1 VGKLN
6 HANKPR
12 RGDTNDFPEDD
23 RSHSDSPFGSF
34 GKTAAVFMETNRFRS
49 NYIEVLMRSQKALT
63 VGLLLLAG
71 LLVSVPLGAQTRP
84 VVIQGGTL
92 IDGTGRE
99 AVTDAAIVLRDG
111 RIQEVGKRGQVTLPP
126 GAEVINATGKTIL
139 PGLIDGHCHYWEWV
153 GELYLAYGV
162 TTCPDINNSPTEWI
176 LAQRDGIQKGKIRG
190 PRLWISG
197 YALDGPRPEGMPEQ
211 RWMRNSI
218 IVRSEEEAR
227 QAVRAHVEMG
237 MDGFKFL
244 ERLAPDVAKAAANE
258 ARRLGRPVIA
268 HSLDIFSAV
277 DAGYTSVE
285 HSWAVMFTTIRDA
298 KRKAEI
304 DMDRMTGK
312 VSTVEEHIYMEPD
325 FFDQIIKAMVEKD
338 VHWSPAWATQFRAL
352 SPRAP
357 EMKKRELAIL
367 KNPRLAY
374 LPAYNLESVEGY
386 FESFE
391 KLTPEKRSRLVSAYK
406 MVQDFARRYVAAGGK
421 IHSGSDPG
429 SLLPA
434 YAVHAEFELMID
446 AGFSPLAAI
455 QSASLNVARAWGKD
469 RDFGS
474 VEKGKVADLVIVGGD
489 VMEDI
494 SVTQNVEKVF
504 MEGKPV
510 DTSFHPNYRNPIP
523 RPLPDRFLTSLSQV
537 SPASL
542 VEGSAGQIKLTGANF
557 RPSHQVLLNGKKI
570 ESRFSSGSEL
580 EARIP
585 ALAAGTYKVTVMDP
599 GVAASESNAVYV
611 VISFK

>member
-1 VGKLN
+1 
-6 HANKPR
+6 
-12 RGDTNDFPEDD
+12 
-23 RSHSDSPFGSF
+23 
-34 GKTAAVFMETNRFRS
+34 
-49 NYIEVLMRSQKALT
+49 MRSEKALT
-63 VGLLLLAG
+63 VGFSIFVG
-71 LLVSVPLGAQTRP
+71 LLVSVPVWAQTRP

-99 AVTDAAIVLRDG
+99 AVEDAAIVFHHG
-111 RIQEVGKRGQVTLPP
+111 RIQEVGKRSQVTVPQ
-126 GAEVINATGKTIL
+126 GAEVIDANGRTIL

-218 IVRSEEEAR
+218 IVRTEEEAR
-227 QAVRAHVEMG
+227 KAIRAHVEMG

-244 ERLAPDVAKAAANE
+244 ERLAPGVAKAAANE
-258 ARRLGRPVIA
+258 ARCLGRPVIA

-298 KRKAEI
+298 KKKAEI

-312 VSTVEEHIYMEPD
+312 VSTVEEHTYMEPGL
-325 FFDQIIKAMVEKD
+325 FDPIIKAMVEKD

-357 EMKKRELAIL
+357 EMKRRELAML
-367 KNPRLAY
+367 KDPRLRY
-374 LPAYNLESVEGY
+374 LPAYNLESVEAY
-386 FESFE
+386 FAGFE
-391 KLTPEKRSRLVSAYK
+391 KLTPEKRAGLVAAYK
-406 MVQDFARRYVAAGGK
+406 MVQDFGRRYVAAGGK

-434 YAVHAEFELMID
+434 YGVHAEFELMID

-455 QSASLNVARAWGKD
+455 QSASLNVARAWSKD

-474 VEKGKVADLVIVGGD
+474 VEKGKVADLVIVRGD
-489 VMEDI
+489 VMKDI
-494 SVTQNVEKVF
+494 SSTQNVEKVF

-510 DTSFHPNYRNPIP
+510 DISFHPNYRNPIP
-523 RPLPDRFLTSLSQV
+523 RPLSDRFLTSLLQV

-542 VEGSAGQIKLTGANF
+542 VEGSPGRIKLTGTNF
-557 RPSHQVLLNGKKI
+557 RPSHQVLLNGKRM
-570 ESRFSSGSEL
+570 ESRFISGREL
-580 EARIP
+580 EVQIP
-585 ALAAGTYKVTVMDP
+585 PSAAGTHRITVTDP